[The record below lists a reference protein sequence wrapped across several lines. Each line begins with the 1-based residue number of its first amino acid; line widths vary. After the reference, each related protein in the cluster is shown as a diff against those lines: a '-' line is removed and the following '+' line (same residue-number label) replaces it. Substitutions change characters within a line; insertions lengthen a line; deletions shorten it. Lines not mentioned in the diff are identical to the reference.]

1 MGTSPR
7 WWPGRWRVP
16 DRLRSG
22 RSAEAAGYGT
32 GYDVP
37 DVLVGLARTLRAA
50 GVDASPDRVHSM
62 ADALA
67 QLDAARRADVY
78 WSGRLTLCS
87 DPDDLA
93 RYDRVFAAYFG
104 DRPNSLVRRPVVP
117 KLQPLRV
124 ALPPDDRGDG
134 DDDPTDEDEPEVA
147 SAVASRTEQL
157 RSRDVAE
164 LDSAERTDLYTLLAA
179 FRLPGEVRRSRRLS
193 PAPRGTVDRARTARL
208 MLRHGGELDELR
220 RHRRSERPRRVVL
233 LVDVS
238 GSMAPYSDALLRFA
252 HAAGGSGRGAGRAVE
267 VFTVGTRLTR
277 ITVELGHRDP
287 DEAMRAASAAIPDWS
302 GGTRLG
308 DLLAEFLDRWGQRGM
323 ARGAV
328 VVILSDGWER
338 GDATELGVQM
348 ARLHRL
354 AHRVVWANPLKARS
368 GYAPLAAGMAAAL
381 PHVDDFVEGHS
392 LAALERL
399 AAVVAGARRAGK
411 PEVQHA

>member
-1 MGTSPR
+1 VAERFPR
-7 WWPGRWRVP
+7 RPG
-16 DRLRSG
+16 SG
-22 RSAEAAGYGT
+22 RAADAGAGYA
-32 GYDVP
+32 VP

-50 GVDASPDRVHSM
+50 GVDASPDRVHVM
-62 ADALA
+62 AAALA
-67 QLDAARRADVY
+67 RLDAGRRRDVY
-78 WSGRLTLCS
+78 WSGRLTLCR
-87 DPDDLA
+87 DQEDLA

-117 KLQPLRV
+117 KLQPQRM
-124 ALPPDDRGDG
+124 ALPST
-134 DDDPTDEDEPEVA
+134 DDPDSGDEPPGKDDEREAV
-147 SAVASRTEQL
+147 SAAASRTEQL

-164 LDSAERTDLYTLLAA
+164 LDAAERHDLYSLLAA
-179 FRLPGEVRRSRRLS
+179 FRLPGEVRRSRRRT
-193 PAPRGTVDRARTARL
+193 PATRGSVDRARTARL

-233 LVDVS
+233 LVDIS

-252 HAAGGSGRGAGRAVE
+252 HAAGSSGSGVGGGGSGRPVE

-277 ITVELGHRDP
+277 VTKELTHRDP
-287 DEAMRAASAAIPDWS
+287 DEAMRATSAAIPDWS

-338 GDATELGVQM
+338 GDETHLGAQM

-354 AHRVVWANPLKARS
+354 AHRVVWANPLKARP

-399 AAVVAGARRAGK
+399 AAVVAGARRAREGARA
-411 PEVQHA
+411 HA